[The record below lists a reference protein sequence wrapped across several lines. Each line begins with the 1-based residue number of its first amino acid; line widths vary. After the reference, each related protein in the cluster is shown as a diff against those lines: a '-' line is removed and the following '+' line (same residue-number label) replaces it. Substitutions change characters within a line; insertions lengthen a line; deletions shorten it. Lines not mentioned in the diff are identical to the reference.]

1 MVLKVTDLQS
11 IKDHENLLVNLK
23 WILGKSTAPS
33 GPVMNTIGFLTKICS
48 QVGKCRLML
57 RDNLG
62 LTSTLTNLLLTLGT
76 SSPTKTAKVLEL
88 MRYLV
93 HGICILRQ
101 ESYLEKLL
109 FQLLRFVFYQPGPY
123 RKEMENITS
132 SIITQ
137 FFMN

>member
-109 FQLLRFVFYQPGPY
+109 FQLLRFVFISQGLIEKRWKILRPASLP
-123 RKEMENITS
+123 NFS
-132 SIITQ
+132 
-137 FFMN
+137 